1 MNRSTLSATD
11 RSRIDRVKAL
21 NSIID
26 VASRLGFNL
35 PQHKLSARLVKAV
48 CLLHKEKDASFTI
61 YPHEGRFYCYGC
73 KKNGDVIALYMAATR
88 KSFAEAL
95 DDLDG
100 GRMARVVAARPTTPP
115 PPPTPTKHSI
125 EAINQAARWFHR
137 RLFDRRTPEGRD
149 YLASRHVTR
158 RTAMDLKLG
167 FAPWEGLASYMRLK
181 GFGPNDLRD
190 SGLWVRGSDS
200 DKDFSEDYPR
210 FRNMIVIPHVAE
222 DGRADYLY
230 GRFIKDK
237 RFQCLP
243 FNRPML
249 GLKEVA
255 GAECVIITE
264 GLFDWIS
271 LKQWGLPAVALS
283 GTHGMAT
290 RRGAFKDNLHVITA
304 FDSDKAG
311 ADAHERTAEE
321 LGSERTAAVPLPNG
335 VKDIGELAA
344 MDGAEDSFRSALS
357 TLSKQRGWHDCFQTS
372 R

>member
-137 RLFDRRTPEGRD
+137 RLFDRRNPGGPRLPGIQARHAPHRHGPEAR
-149 YLASRHVTR
+149 LRP
-158 RTAMDLKLG
+158 LG
-167 FAPWEGLASYMRLK
+167 GTGQLYAAEG
-181 GFGPNDLRD
+181 
-190 SGLWVRGSDS
+190 
-200 DKDFSEDYPR
+200 
-210 FRNMIVIPHVAE
+210 I
-222 DGRADYLY
+222 
-230 GRFIKDK
+230 
-237 RFQCLP
+237 
-243 FNRPML
+243 RP
-249 GLKEVA
+249 E
-255 GAECVIITE
+255 
-264 GLFDWIS
+264 
-271 LKQWGLPAVALS
+271 
-283 GTHGMAT
+283 
-290 RRGAFKDNLHVITA
+290 
-304 FDSDKAG
+304 
-311 ADAHERTAEE
+311 
-321 LGSERTAAVPLPNG
+321 
-335 VKDIGELAA
+335 
-344 MDGAEDSFRSALS
+344 
-357 TLSKQRGWHDCFQTS
+357 
-372 R
+372 